1 MRPHQSL
8 VNEYRGLK
16 EWVENGSRVLN
27 AAWEE
32 RGLTRESTL
41 ARRELDLRR
50 MTLKELGWNDGLET
64 AMAAYRG
71 KGWVPARLIRETV
84 INYGAFLKGGD
95 EIDVILCGRVWHEAA
110 CDADLPAVGD
120 WVMVELGDENQ
131 PSVIRAC
138 LPRRTCFSRK
148 MPGNSSQAQVIGAN
162 IDYVAVV
169 TDAGADFNIRRM
181 ERYFMLIGRS
191 GAKAVVLVNKAD
203 LFPKEQSQKAA
214 AEIGALWDGAT
225 VHVTSALNGD
235 GLRVL
240 KKYLKKG
247 ITMCVVGSSGVGK
260 STLVNQLYG
269 EEWQWTSEVNE
280 TTGKGRHTTTSR
292 ELVPLPGT
300 GMLIDNPGMREIQM
314 WTDEVTLRDSFADV
328 ASLSEE
334 CKFAN
339 CGHRKDKGCA
349 IRAAVDA
356 GMLDLGRYENFLNL
370 ENEIAALRKRSEK
383 RQMAVE
389 RWAKRNSVK
398 ARNLADRIQ
407 LEKDERGDL

>member
-1 MRPHQSL
+1 
-8 VNEYRGLK
+8 
-16 EWVENGSRVLN
+16 
-27 AAWEE
+27 
-32 RGLTRESTL
+32 
-41 ARRELDLRR
+41 
-50 MTLKELGWNDGLET
+50 MTLKELGWNPELE
-64 AMAAYRG
+64 AIFAAYRV

-84 INYGAFLKGGD
+84 INYGAFLEGGE

-120 WVMVELGDENQ
+120 WVAVEMGNENQ
-131 PSVIRAC
+131 PHIIRAT

-162 IDYVAVV
+162 VDYVAVV
-169 TDAGADFNIRRM
+169 TDAGPDFNIRRM
-181 ERYFMLIGRS
+181 ERYFMLIARS

-203 LFPKEQSQKAA
+203 LFPKKQSQQAA
-214 AEIGALWDGAT
+214 QEIAALWDGAT

-235 GLRVL
+235 GLKVL

-280 TTGKGRHTTTSR
+280 TTGKGRHTTTAR

-314 WTDEVTLRDSFADV
+314 WTDEATLRDSFADV
-328 ASLSEE
+328 DALSAD
-334 CKFAN
+334 CKFAD
-339 CGHRKDKGCA
+339 CSHRTDAKCA

-356 GMLDLGRYENFLNL
+356 GTLDHARYENFLNL
-370 ENEIAALRKRSEK
+370 ETEIAALKKRSEK
-383 RQMAVE
+383 RQMTVE
-389 RWAKRNSVK
+389 RWAKRNSIK

-407 LEKDERGDL
+407 LEKDDRGDI

>member
-1 MRPHQSL
+1 
-8 VNEYRGLK
+8 
-16 EWVENGSRVLN
+16 
-27 AAWEE
+27 
-32 RGLTRESTL
+32 
-41 ARRELDLRR
+41 
-50 MTLKELGWNDGLET
+50 MTLKELGWNDALES
-64 AMAAYRG
+64 AMAAHRG

-95 EIDVILCGRVWHEAA
+95 EIDVILCGRMWHEAA

-131 PSVIRAC
+131 PSIIRAS

-203 LFPKEQSQKAA
+203 LYPQEQSQTA
-214 AEIGALWDGAT
+214 AEEIAALWDGAT

-235 GLRVL
+235 GLKAL

-247 ITMCVVGSSGVGK
+247 VTMCVVGSSGVGK

-314 WTDEVTLRDSFADV
+314 WTDETTLRDSFADII
-328 ASLSEE
+328 ALSEQ

-339 CGHRKDKGCA
+339 CSHRNDKGCA
-349 IRAAVDA
+349 IRDAVDTE
-356 GMLDLGRYENFLNL
+356 MLSRGRYENFLNL

-407 LEKDERGDL
+407 LEKDDRGDV

>member
-1 MRPHQSL
+1 
-8 VNEYRGLK
+8 
-16 EWVENGSRVLN
+16 
-27 AAWEE
+27 
-32 RGLTRESTL
+32 
-41 ARRELDLRR
+41 
-50 MTLKELGWNDGLET
+50 MTLKELGWDKSLET
-64 AMAAYRG
+64 AAAAFRG

-84 INYGAFLKGGD
+84 INYGAFLKGGE
-95 EIDVILCGRVWHEAA
+95 EIDVVLCGRVWHEAA

-120 WVMVELGDENQ
+120 WVMVELGNENQ
-131 PSVIRAC
+131 PHVIRAT

-162 IDYVAVV
+162 VDLVAVV

-191 GAKAVVLVNKAD
+191 GAKAVVLVNKSD
-203 LFPKEQSQKAA
+203 LFPKEQSAAAA
-214 AEIGALWDGAT
+214 AEIAALWDGAS
-225 VHVTSALNGD
+225 VHVTSAMNGE
-235 GLRVL
+235 GLAVL

-247 ITMCVVGSSGVGK
+247 VTMCIVGSSGVGK

-280 TTGKGRHTTTSR
+280 ITGKGRHTTTSR
-292 ELVPLPGT
+292 ELVPLPGG

-314 WTDEVTLRDSFADV
+314 WTDEATLRDSFADV
-328 ASLSEE
+328 AALTSA
-334 CKFAN
+334 CKFSD
-339 CGHRKDKGCA
+339 CSHRNDAKCA
-349 IRAAVDA
+349 IRAAVEA
-356 GMLDLGRYENFLNL
+356 GELDPARYENFLNL

-407 LEKDERGDL
+407 LEKDTRGEI

>member
-1 MRPHQSL
+1 M
-8 VNEYRGLK
+8 N
-16 EWVENGSRVLN
+16 
-27 AAWEE
+27 
-32 RGLTRESTL
+32 
-41 ARRELDLRR
+41 
-50 MTLKELGWNDGLET
+50 LKELGWNADLES
-64 AMAAYRG
+64 AFAAYRG

-84 INYGAFLKGGD
+84 INYGAFLDGGE
-95 EIDVILCGRVWHEAA
+95 EIDVVLCGRVWHEAA

-120 WVMVELGDENQ
+120 WVAVEVGNENQ
-131 PSVIRAC
+131 PHVIRAT

-169 TDAGADFNIRRM
+169 TDAGSDYNIRRM

-203 LFPKEQSQKAA
+203 LFSKEQSKQAA
-214 AEIGALWDGAT
+214 AEIAALWDGAT
-225 VHVTSALNGD
+225 VHITSALNGD
-235 GLRVL
+235 GLKVL

-247 ITMCVVGSSGVGK
+247 ITMCIVGSSGVGK

-269 EEWQWTSEVNE
+269 DDWQWTSEVNE
-280 TTGKGRHTTTSR
+280 ITGKGRHTTTSR

-314 WTDEVTLRDSFADV
+314 WTDEATLRDSFADV
-328 ASLSEE
+328 AALTAD
-334 CKFAN
+334 CKFSD
-339 CGHRKDKGCA
+339 CSHRKDAKCA
-349 IRAAVDA
+349 IRAAVET
-356 GMLDLGRYENFLNL
+356 GTLDPARYENFLNL
-370 ENEIAALRKRSEK
+370 ENEIAALKKRAEK

-407 LEKDERGDL
+407 LEKDDRGDL